1 MWGSGVMWA
10 GGLDIVKNQLEFT
23 DNRPDFLC
31 YCGFLLFPMTALGLC
46 IRLTF
51 NYPEAD

>member
-1 MWGSGVMWA
+1 MHEVGSR
-10 GGLDIVKNQLEFT
+10 LNIVFGEATGSLNVDL
-23 DNRPDFLC
+23 R
-31 YCGFLLFPMTALGLC
+31 YCGFLLFPVTALGLC